1 MNSIIILLHLLL
13 QINLCFASS
22 NTHIFNTWCEHH
34 GKRYSSEEEKL
45 HRLNVFEDNLA
56 FVMQHNNIR
65 NSSYTLALNDFADL
79 THQEFKKFCLTL
91 SFDVL
96 DVQSV
101 PKLSLSLR
109 GSGVEGKLPSSVDWR
124 KKGLITPVKSQAGCS
139 TAWPVSAINAIESTN
154 QIITGSLPKRKGVTM
169 DGHTSLPSNGEE
181 QLLQAVASQPVH
193 VGICAN
199 QRVFQFYSK
208 GIFSGPCS
216 TSIDHVATIVGYDSE
231 NGVDYWTV
239 KNSWGRQWGMNG
251 YMHILRNSGDREGVC
266 GINTLVSY
274 PIKPKPNPVYLPALA
289 QVDCNILIHCQ
300 DGETCCCIKSLIICL
315 HYRCCPKNFPV
326 CCAKP
331 HHCCRS
337 GYVCGVK
344 KACVLDY
351 KNSNMTELE
360 QSLVWNFKR

>member
-251 YMHILRNSGDREGVC
+251 YMHILRNSGDREG
-266 GINTLVSY
+266 
-274 PIKPKPNPVYLPALA
+274 
-289 QVDCNILIHCQ
+289 
-300 DGETCCCIKSLIICL
+300 
-315 HYRCCPKNFPV
+315 
-326 CCAKP
+326 
-331 HHCCRS
+331 
-337 GYVCGVK
+337 
-344 KACVLDY
+344 DY

>member
-289 QVDCNILIHCQ
+289 Q
-300 DGETCCCIKSLIICL
+300 
-315 HYRCCPKNFPV
+315 
-326 CCAKP
+326 
-331 HHCCRS
+331 
-337 GYVCGVK
+337 
-344 KACVLDY
+344 DY